1 MVGFTNIMTTVVSF
15 VSLIPITLAAVPR
28 IYGTDAFGPD
38 LQLAHLY
45 TVRIKPGPPIEVG
58 AGPRGNRV
66 VYPNRGGE
74 FEGPLIK
81 GKVLPIGGDVSIHS
95 LDFFS
100 CAYFSLLRPVSSRQ
114 RQHRT
119 D

>member
-1 MVGFTNIMTTVVSF
+1 MVGFINIMTTVVSF

-95 LDFFS
+95 LDFFFFLRIL
-100 CAYFSLLRPVSSRQ
+100 FSSQTSVLKTKTAPY
-114 RQHRT
+114 
-119 D
+119 